1 MNSVRL
7 ELLEL
12 LGVTYLTDALLGACA
27 RLRKQEAYRIYE
39 TDCLY
44 GIASALGLKIHGRYA
59 ELIQHSEPEEDRTGK
74 EIAIE
79 RLEHFG
85 IKVVE

>member
-1 MNSVRL
+1 M
-7 ELLEL
+7 
-12 LGVTYLTDALLGACA
+12 LGVTYLTDALLCACA

-44 GIASALGLKIHGRYA
+44 GIASELGLKIHRRYA
-59 ELIQHSEPEEDRTGK
+59 ELLQPSEPEENRTGK
-74 EIAIE
+74 EIAME
-79 RLEHFG
+79 RLNHFG